1 MVKYENGELVVGLL
15 DDTKVLSKETI
26 KNYDYKAIKEDFDE
40 IVELLEMNKLFHSI
54 YEEKLKYEI
63 TDDLE
68 FKIFINPSIKT
79 YTCDCIN
86 EIISATDSSLLT
98 MDKRMYEQYYSL
110 CEMLLI
116 KIKNSWNHLNEVEK
130 FIIKSLEFDNPKSND
145 DELEAKLLYCNKKYY
160 QYKKSGFIK
169 MGTQLQLEET
179 KHIKGLYP
187 IKPYQND
194 KYDYEIMNKN

>member
-1 MVKYENGELVVGLL
+1 MVKYKNGELVVGLL

-40 IVELLEMNKLFHSI
+40 IVELLEMNKLFYSI

-79 YTCDCIN
+79 YTCDSLN
-86 EIISATDSSLLT
+86 EIISETDSSLLT

-116 KIKNSWNHLNEVEK
+116 KVKNSWSHLNEVEK

-169 MGTQLQLEET
+169 MGTQLQLEEA
-179 KHIKGLYP
+179 KHMKNSLSMLFN
-187 IKPYQND
+187 KND
-194 KYDYEIMNKN
+194 KIGNKISNIS